1 MARKRISIS
10 VFQMFIALLIII
22 AIITI
27 VIVVKKNVNFEQ
39 IGVSKQLEKDFAGS
53 GTKED
58 PYKIGKIEDL
68 VKHFLHLVC
77 RLLHFYF

>member
-10 VFQMFIALLIII
+10 VFQIFIALLIII

-39 IGVSKQLEKDFAGS
+39 IGVSKELEKE
-53 GTKED
+53 K
-58 PYKIGKIEDL
+58 KIHI
-68 VKHFLHLVC
+68 
-77 RLLHFYF
+77 R

>member
-10 VFQMFIALLIII
+10 VFQIFIALLIII
-22 AIITI
+22 VVVTI

-39 IGVSKQLEKDFAGS
+39 IGVSKELEKDFAGS

-58 PYKIGKIEDL
+58 PYKKNRRFSETIRKSEYGRI
-68 VKHFLHLVC
+68 LH
-77 RLLHFYF
+77 